1 MTKKCSLKLTILK
14 LTAIS
19 ALVSVVAC
27 DQASP
32 PAATQPAK
40 ISAPK
45 VEGDTITFVK
55 DSPQL
60 ATLATISAV
69 QEQEGI
75 VRINGRTGWDDTRT
89 VKVLPPVSGR
99 VVEILAVPG
108 STVKKGSLLAII
120 TSAEFGL
127 VQSEARKSE
136 TDLLLSEKQLQR
148 AKDLALA
155 GVIAQKELQ
164 SAEADFARA
173 KGERQRTLSRER
185 AFGGSGAALIDQKFQ
200 LISPIAGVVVDRR
213 IFPGQEVRADQTN
226 EQPLFTITEPS
237 KLWVTLDVP
246 EALTQEIQ
254 VGELV
259 RIAVPSLPNEI
270 FNARVEYVADFID
283 AQSRTVKARAAV
295 DNSQRRLKAEMYVNA
310 EVQIPPSKAMKV
322 PSNAVFVQGEK
333 YHAFVESPAG
343 VFTRRTVK
351 AEEASIGYVR
361 VTAGIDP
368 GDRVL
373 TDGAL
378 LLQQLL
384 NAKAT
389 APATKAVKQ

>member
-1 MTKKCSLKLTILK
+1 MTKRPSLSPTLFKLAVIGVLGG
-14 LTAIS
+14 L
-19 ALVSVVAC
+19 VAC
-27 DQASP
+27 EQATP
-32 PAATQPAK
+32 PAAPQPAK

-60 ATLATISAV
+60 STLSTISAV
-69 QEQEGI
+69 KEQEGI

-89 VKVLPPVSGR
+89 VKVLSPISGR
-99 VVEILAVPG
+99 VVDIMAAPG
-108 STVKKGSLLAII
+108 STVKKGSLLAVI

-127 VQSEARKSE
+127 VQSESRKSE
-136 TDLLLSEKQLQR
+136 TELLLSEKQLQR
-148 AKDLALA
+148 AKDLAAA

-164 SAEADFARA
+164 IAEADFART
-173 KGERQRTLSRER
+173 KGERQRALSRER
-185 AFGGSGAALIDQKFQ
+185 AFGGNGDALIDQKFK

-213 IFPGQEVRADQTN
+213 IYPGQEVRVDQSQ
-226 EQPLFTITEPS
+226 EPPLFTISEPS

-254 VGELV
+254 VGEQV

-310 EVQIPPSKAMKV
+310 EVQIPPSKAIKI
-322 PSNAVFVQGEK
+322 PSSAVFVQGEK
-333 YHAFVESPAG
+333 YYAFVENPAG
-343 VFTRRTVK
+343 VFTRRIVK
-351 AEEASIGYVR
+351 AEEASIGYAR
-361 VTAGIDP
+361 VTAGIEP
-368 GDRVL
+368 GDKVL

-378 LLQQLL
+378 LLQQIL

-389 APATKAVKQ
+389 APATKAIKQ